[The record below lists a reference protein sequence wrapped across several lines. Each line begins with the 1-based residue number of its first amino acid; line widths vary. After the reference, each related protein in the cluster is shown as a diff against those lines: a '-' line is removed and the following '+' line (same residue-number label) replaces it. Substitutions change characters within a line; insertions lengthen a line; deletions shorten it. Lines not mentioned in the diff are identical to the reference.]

1 MQDATLLVVR
11 RPGSGFPV
19 KQKEPPNVAVG
30 WKRVKADQQTVERFG
45 KPEDGFERGM
55 DSLPA
60 VGRPWRVALRE
71 EALESYFLVTPSASL
86 NPIL

>member
-19 KQKEPPNVAVG
+19 KQKEPPNVAVDG
-30 WKRVKADQQTVERFG
+30 KRVRAGQQPSRGLENLRADLSEGWTPCQLW
-45 KPEDGFERGM
+45 DGSGVSRAGSRGTGE
-55 DSLPA
+55 LFP
-60 VGRPWRVALRE
+60 
-71 EALESYFLVTPSASL
+71 VTPVASL